1 MTTEMTLYDR
11 FGGLQ
16 TIQVV
21 TEAFYRKVLQDEL
34 LAPFFTG
41 TDMNRQ
47 TGMLAQFLASAFGG
61 PMVYSGRDLRTAHA
75 GMPLTDEHF
84 DRVIGHLAS
93 TLTDFGVGGDDIAAA
108 GAVAETVRDDVLNR
122 AR

>member
-1 MTTEMTLYDR
+1 MTSQTTLYDH
-11 FGGLQ
+11 FGGDEP
-16 TIQVV
+16 IRAV
-21 TEAFYRKVLQDEL
+21 TETFYRKVLADEM
-34 LAPFFTG
+34 LAPMFAD

-47 TGMLAQFLASAFGG
+47 AGMLAQFLASAFGG

-84 DRVIGHLAS
+84 DRVVGHLAS
-93 TLTDFGVGGDDIAAA
+93 TLGDFGVGGDDIAAA

-122 AR
+122 R